1 MKIDYISKSDVSLI
15 NARQS
20 VIKEVEERI
29 SELSNFFEVKSV
41 SFCET
46 INGSFWTV
54 TAYILYEQ

>member
-1 MKIDYISKSDVSLI
+1 MKIDYISKSDASLV

-20 VIKEVEERI
+20 MIKEFEERI

-46 INGSFWTV
+46 INNSFWTV
-54 TAYILYEQ
+54 TAYIVFE